1 MIMELVSFVNQQESK
16 FVSAL
21 SGDSVKWQKEKQFA
35 IQAFQGN
42 DFLAKTAF
50 NNQQSAINAIV
61 NVAAIGISLNPASK
75 LAYLVPRDSKV
86 CLDISYM
93 GLMHIAMSSGV
104 ILWGQC
110 KLVHE
115 KDVYEPQGLSIAPIH
130 KYNAFATEEER
141 GKVIGGYCT
150 VKTPEGDFLT
160 EEMSLAEIVKVEN
173 SSKSKGSKHSPWNTW
188 WSEMARKTIVKRA
201 SKYWPRA
208 ERVDRAIDV
217 LNEDE
222 GVWQEPVVPHT
233 SEKEIL
239 EGEVIRANE
248 FIDKVSAL
256 CDEMAKTDNEAT
268 LKALFKE
275 AFTMTKGEPL
285 QKNVHCVYNDRKKE
299 LGIK

>member
-1 MIMELVSFVNQQESK
+1 MELVSFVNQQESK

-21 SGDSVKWQKEKQFA
+21 SGDTVKWQKESQFA

-42 DFLAKTAF
+42 DFLAQTAF
-50 NNQQSAINAIV
+50 SNQQSAVNAIV

-75 LAYLVPRDSKV
+75 LAYLVPRDKKV

-93 GLMHIAMSSGV
+93 GLLHIAMTSGV

-110 KLVHE
+110 KLVHQA
-115 KDVYEPQGLSIAPIH
+115 DTYEPQGLGLAPIH
-130 KYNAFATEEER
+130 KYNAFATEDER
-141 GKVIGGYCT
+141 GPVIGGYCT
-150 VKTPEGDFLT
+150 VKTPQGDFLT
-160 EEMSLAEIVKVEN
+160 EEMSLKEIKKVED
-173 SSKSKGSKHSPWNTW
+173 SSKSKNGPWRQW

-208 ERVDRAIDV
+208 DRVDKAIDV

-222 GVWQEPVVPHT
+222 GIWQEPVLPHT

-256 CDEMAKTDNEAT
+256 CDEMAKADNEAT

-285 QKNVHCVYNDRKKE
+285 QKNVQHVYNERKTA